1 MKVIDKLAHKYALNI
16 NQLRG
21 PTNPK
26 IIDFKNLNMGFYDD
40 IAKNDS
46 SIKKNKTILKKVKD
60 SSLKEFIY
68 TNKDIPERWKHR
80 TNYGNDILNIMTKDK
95 NLLKY
100 VGASPDDESN
110 KNKISPNKKIN
121 FFITKEPR
129 NENEKELPTINNKKY
144 SSEKVYK
151 IKNYRDMDKLEDSE
165 KKSSNIKEEN
175 ANINEHSTSK
185 ITRQKNKSNIKKEL
199 SEKEINNILEDF
211 KISYPIKDRLKE
223 LYDKTNYYHSKTN
236 LNISSTKNRDKIMDK
251 ENNLT
256 TSVNNLNKTGIETDQ
271 KFTRSIFY
279 NTIKNQQ
286 IFKRKNVIRQNV
298 FNNLVKNDIFT
309 SKSTTNK
316 ISRNNLNPIV
326 FSNYNNF
333 IKKLKVK
340 SPLVNKNLENINFY
354 GPYFS
359 YCPPCYNKN
368 IEYYNNLEI
377 NQCLGLL
384 HHIKKLKITNN
395 KSKKN
400 EFDKKVV
407 TFKENISDTVN

>member
-1 MKVIDKLAHKYALNI
+1 
-16 NQLRG
+16 
-21 PTNPK
+21 
-26 IIDFKNLNMGFYDD
+26 
-40 IAKNDS
+40 
-46 SIKKNKTILKKVKD
+46 
-60 SSLKEFIY
+60 
-68 TNKDIPERWKHR
+68 
-80 TNYGNDILNIMTKDK
+80 
-95 NLLKY
+95 
-100 VGASPDDESN
+100 
-110 KNKISPNKKIN
+110 
-121 FFITKEPR
+121 
-129 NENEKELPTINNKKY
+129 
-144 SSEKVYK
+144 
-151 IKNYRDMDKLEDSE
+151 
-165 KKSSNIKEEN
+165 
-175 ANINEHSTSK
+175 
-185 ITRQKNKSNIKKEL
+185 
-199 SEKEINNILEDF
+199 
-211 KISYPIKDRLKE
+211 
-223 LYDKTNYYHSKTN
+223 
-236 LNISSTKNRDKIMDK
+236 MDK

-256 TSVNNLNKTGIETDQ
+256 TSVNYLNKTGIETDQ

-333 IKKLKVK
+333 ITKLKVK

>member
-1 MKVIDKLAHKYALNI
+1 
-16 NQLRG
+16 
-21 PTNPK
+21 
-26 IIDFKNLNMGFYDD
+26 
-40 IAKNDS
+40 
-46 SIKKNKTILKKVKD
+46 
-60 SSLKEFIY
+60 
-68 TNKDIPERWKHR
+68 
-80 TNYGNDILNIMTKDK
+80 
-95 NLLKY
+95 
-100 VGASPDDESN
+100 
-110 KNKISPNKKIN
+110 
-121 FFITKEPR
+121 
-129 NENEKELPTINNKKY
+129 
-144 SSEKVYK
+144 
-151 IKNYRDMDKLEDSE
+151 MDKLEDSE

>member
-60 SSLKEFIY
+60 SSMKEFIY

-100 VGASPDDESN
+100 VGASHDDESN

-129 NENEKELPTINNKKY
+129 NENEKELPTINNKKH

-223 LYDKTNYYHSKTN
+223 LYDKTNYYHSKT
-236 LNISSTKNRDKIMDK
+236 I
-251 ENNLT
+251 
-256 TSVNNLNKTGIETDQ
+256 
-271 KFTRSIFY
+271 
-279 NTIKNQQ
+279 
-286 IFKRKNVIRQNV
+286 
-298 FNNLVKNDIFT
+298 
-309 SKSTTNK
+309 
-316 ISRNNLNPIV
+316 
-326 FSNYNNF
+326 
-333 IKKLKVK
+333 
-340 SPLVNKNLENINFY
+340 
-354 GPYFS
+354 
-359 YCPPCYNKN
+359 
-368 IEYYNNLEI
+368 
-377 NQCLGLL
+377 
-384 HHIKKLKITNN
+384 
-395 KSKKN
+395 
-400 EFDKKVV
+400 
-407 TFKENISDTVN
+407 

>member
-60 SSLKEFIY
+60 SSMKEFIY

-100 VGASPDDESN
+100 VGASHDDESN

-359 YCPPCYNKN
+359 YCPPGYNKN